1 VHGFLLIRVMMGQ
14 ADTIDQLVA
23 DKEEYTIAM
32 HKEHLNERVNNLK
45 EEMQVTRSDDDSR
58 KKAVAR

>member
-1 VHGFLLIRVMMGQ
+1 
-14 ADTIDQLVA
+14 
-23 DKEEYTIAM
+23 M